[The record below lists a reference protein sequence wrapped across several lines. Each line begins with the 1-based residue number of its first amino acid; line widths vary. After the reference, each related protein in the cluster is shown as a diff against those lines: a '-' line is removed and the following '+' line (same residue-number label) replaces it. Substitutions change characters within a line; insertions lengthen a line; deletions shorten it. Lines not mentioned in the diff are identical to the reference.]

1 MVSHLSREM
10 PMFERSPVRKQPHLF
25 EVARVI
31 AAAVRPQTLPLFLVA
46 AGLVAMPHISQA
58 AEAVGLN
65 GSASQ
70 VVLSVL
76 VAALVLPA
84 RRWLQSPID
93 QPAGQVRTIQA
104 ALRPYISEAVAWQ
117 LECGCE
123 ARRECEI
130 SVLFADMRGFTSFC
144 EQHTPLEIFTLVNR
158 FTEQLCHIVRQHGGH
173 VVEFS
178 GDGIMAVFGAPNAL
192 ANKERAAVEAGC
204 RIVEAI
210 KSLAEGSDPS
220 ENAGPAVGVG
230 IATGTDFVGNIQAS
244 HVIWTAIGNT
254 TNLAAR
260 LQDLTKEVNAS
271 IVIDGPTH
279 AALAGEIS
287 VAFEH
292 QNVPVRGRHNPEDVY
307 VFPFFPKVIR
317 QGLSRAV
324 GGPGKGDPC
333 RVSMPP
339 GIGLRRSVSGS

>member
-1 MVSHLSREM
+1 
-10 PMFERSPVRKQPHLF
+10 MFEGSP
-25 EVARVI
+25 VI
-31 AAAVRPQTLPLFLVA
+31 AAAFRPQTLPLFLVA

-58 AEAVGLN
+58 AEAGGLN

-76 VAALVLPA
+76 LAALVLPA

-117 LECGCE
+117 LERGCE

-178 GDGIMAVFGAPNAL
+178 GDGIMAVL
-192 ANKERAAVEAGC
+192 TWQRGC
-204 RIVEAI
+204 
-210 KSLAEGSDPS
+210 K
-220 ENAGPAVGVG
+220 
-230 IATGTDFVGNIQAS
+230 
-244 HVIWTAIGNT
+244 
-254 TNLAAR
+254 
-260 LQDLTKEVNAS
+260 
-271 IVIDGPTH
+271 
-279 AALAGEIS
+279 IS
-287 VAFEH
+287 
-292 QNVPVRGRHNPEDVY
+292 PR
-307 VFPFFPKVIR
+307 K
-317 QGLSRAV
+317 
-324 GGPGKGDPC
+324 
-333 RVSMPP
+333 
-339 GIGLRRSVSGS
+339 